1 MDVTAEIRIDCE
13 SHLFPHENAYWQSGC
28 GARALSPNR
37 RGRCLRSVEA
47 GTRLSLISS
56 LAEKVSSSRQP
67 HAAAA
72 FYKLSGSDLYR
83 HSRCRVLHLHHM
95 LRSRGVFCRS
105 GLTPRALVR
114 RICSKVRTSNVRS
127 LQPFGN
133 LCLSLSPR
141 VSWQLHLELSFA
153 RNSFHRASW
162 T

>member
-1 MDVTAEIRIDCE
+1 MRMLIG
-13 SHLFPHENAYWQSGC
+13 NQ
-28 GARALSPNR
+28 GAARE
-37 RGRCLRSVEA
+37 RCLLTDVGGVCARSKRARV
-47 GTRLSLISS
+47 LSLISS

-105 GLTPRALVR
+105 GRTPRALVR

-141 VSWQLHLELSFA
+141 VSWQLHLELSLA